1 MMLPQHHLL
10 GVTPT
15 SYLLSLALN
24 VRPGKAQPG
33 VYTLLRVTRRPRVSA
48 SRRREWTTDENI
60 HAEEQRLLSYAES
73 PLVRVKS
80 MRSATILSNALCISS
95 WALTFSLA
103 SATSKKDDPGLFH
116 FVTRPDLKPP
126 RWKVN
131 IYHEELL
138 SPGYWFVAPREPLGA
153 EEVVGPWV
161 GPAIYDGRGELIWSG
176 AALFR
181 NTMTDD
187 FRVSNVGG
195 QDLMT
200 VLHQEKGQGVVVR
213 PSYGVRNAIRFGDPR
228 AINIHEFHFV
238 DNGARAL
245 IIRSN
250 KTVASTE
257 DSQSVG
263 IAEGCI
269 AEFDGFEEFET
280 STWESVFKWNSFGR
294 IGLNESTADD
304 GTAIETKCDSG
315 WDFLHANSVDK
326 DDDGNYYLSARFT
339 DTIYK
344 ISQVDGNIMWRLGGS
359 RSDFDTAGLKFSGQH
374 SVRIIA
380 SNQTHT
386 ILSILDNAIKDE
398 LQPTHPY
405 SRGLLLSLRTD
416 TTPMTVTTLA
426 EYSHPHG
433 TGAYAHARGNLQ
445 MLRDGN
451 VFIGWSKQA
460 VHSEHTSEGKL
471 IMEAQ
476 LIPEWLGSYRNYK
489 FALVGRPHERIA
501 VVARTTDDGSATDVW
516 VSWNGATE
524 VTQWNCYKNKRV
536 ASPDIR
542 TLVASANKTSF
553 ETQLLVGEAVA
564 NITLEAVASNG
575 TVLGSSGLVRVNR
588 SDQSRAGQS
597 KGNAGRAES
606 AISSAHRL

>member
-1 MMLPQHHLL
+1 
-10 GVTPT
+10 
-15 SYLLSLALN
+15 
-24 VRPGKAQPG
+24 
-33 VYTLLRVTRRPRVSA
+33 
-48 SRRREWTTDENI
+48 
-60 HAEEQRLLSYAES
+60 
-73 PLVRVKS
+73 
-80 MRSATILSNALCISS
+80 MRSATIVANALCIST
-95 WALTFSLA
+95 WASTFSFA

-131 IYHEELL
+131 IYHKELL

-250 KTVASTE
+250 KTRASTE

-263 IAEGCI
+263 IAGGCI

-280 STWESVFKWNSFGR
+280 STWESVFRWNSFGR
-294 IGLNESTADD
+294 IGLNESSTDD

-326 DDDGNYYLSARFT
+326 DDAGNYYLSARFT
-339 DTIYK
+339 DTVYK
-344 ISQVDGNIMWRLGGS
+344 ISRLDGNIIWRLGGS
-359 RSDFDTAGLKFSGQH
+359 RSDFDMAGLKFSGQH

-380 SNQTHT
+380 SNHTHT
-386 ILSILDNAIKDE
+386 VLSILDNAIKDE

-405 SRGLLLSLRTD
+405 SRGLLLSLRTN
-416 TTPMTVTTLA
+416 TTPTTVTTLA

-433 TGAYAHARGNLQ
+433 VGAYAHARGNLQ

-460 VHSEHTSEGKL
+460 VHSEHTSDGKL
-471 IMEAQ
+471 IMDAQ

-489 FALVGRPHERIA
+489 FPMVGRPHERIA
-501 VVARTTDDGSATDVW
+501 VVARTTEDGTNVW

-524 VTQWNCYKNKRV
+524 VTQWNCYKNERV
-536 ASPDIR
+536 ASQEVR
-542 TLVASANKTSF
+542 TLIASANKTSF
-553 ETQLLVGEAVA
+553 ETQLLIGEAVA
-564 NITLEAVASNG
+564 NITLEAVARNG
-575 TVLGSSGLVRVNR
+575 TVLGNSAFVRVNR
-588 SDQSRAGQS
+588 ADQSGAGQS
-597 KGNAGRAES
+597 NGDAGRAES
-606 AISSAHRL
+606 AIFSARRVSWLVRQHPSTFVLALVLSLLFMHVARRGRRLRWLSFRSLGQMNRSQPAMVEGASRQNLYI